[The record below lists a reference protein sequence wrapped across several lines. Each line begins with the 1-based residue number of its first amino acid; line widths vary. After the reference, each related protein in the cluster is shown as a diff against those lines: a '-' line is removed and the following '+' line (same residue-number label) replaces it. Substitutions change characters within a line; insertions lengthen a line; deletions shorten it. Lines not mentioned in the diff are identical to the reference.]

1 MGIFRGRNK
10 KDSGTESVSMAEHKK
25 KRRLSPLGRATQA
38 RPWILWGG
46 IVCLAASAVLSS
58 FYSVLRTNA
67 KKSARDPIETYE
79 NIDWLYQNTFLLYR
93 DLHNHVNQQQA
104 DYAGIF
110 LQADE
115 PYKWMT
121 SREIMGNELL
131 WNILCSEEYFEEGEQ
146 TQDYAFSQEEIDA
159 LKELTEDEFHQIRS
173 EVLEIENNFQILE
186 YTFSG
191 LNSNFDYIIKDH
203 KTGKY
208 VTNMAESE
216 LDRLDQDKAFLLSFC
231 FDENGNVS
239 IGDQIYGS
247 DENQIRKY
255 ANEIIRKNSFY
266 HMLENNIT
274 YFSRYGNLKKPA
286 DFTVT
291 YAISRDA
298 LENSQAGNFV
308 LRSMRIEDEYY
319 VYEYT
324 EHYIHPANP
333 YIYAGAGGIL
343 MLCMTAAFLLG
354 CFLPV
359 LKNTRP
365 YQSEKICALPFEI
378 LFFAG
383 CILFS
388 MGGMIIEFI
397 ALVAEGTATNALI
410 EYMGTGVDAA
420 LFLTGAGNLL
430 LLSLYFF
437 GWWWLGICA
446 RAIPGLGLRKYIRE
460 KSLIYRFFPF
470 IKSRFIRAWRRIEHM
485 DLTRNAHWAILK
497 IVLINAVVLFLI
509 SSLWIGGAALT
520 IVYSVLLYL
529 VLRKYIS
536 DLQKKYRILL
546 KAVDEMAEGNL
557 NVTINEDLGVFEPFK
572 PQVIKIQ
579 SGFRKVVEEE
589 VKSQRMKAELITNV
603 SHDLK
608 TPLTA
613 IITYVNLL
621 KTENI
626 TEEQRREYL
635 DTLERK
641 SMRLKALIEDLFEVS
656 KANSQNIT
664 LNIMDID
671 IMNLIKQVAF
681 EMSDKLKESQLDI
694 RMSLTDERV
703 VLPLDSQKT
712 YRVYENLFG
721 NIAKYAMPG
730 TRVYVNGFRIDD
742 TVVITLKNISAQEIT
757 IESSE
762 LTERFVRGDS
772 SRNTEGSGLGLAIAK
787 SFTELQGGSL
797 ELEVD
802 GDLFK
807 VTTTWRTT

>member
-1 MGIFRGRNK
+1 MRKPWMFWGI
-10 KDSGTESVSMAEHKK
+10 
-25 KRRLSPLGRATQA
+25 
-38 RPWILWGG
+38 
-46 IVCLAASAVLSS
+46 IVCFAASAVLTS
-58 FYSVLRTNA
+58 FYGVFRVNA

-93 DLHNHVNQQQA
+93 DLYNHVNQQQA

-121 SREIMGNELL
+121 SRSLIENESL
-131 WNILCSEEYFEEGEQ
+131 WRMLHAEEYSAELEQ
-146 TQDYAFSQEEIDA
+146 ALDYSLSQEEINA
-159 LKELTEDEFHQIRS
+159 LRELTEDEFYQIRT
-173 EVLEIENNFQILE
+173 EVLEIEKSFQILE
-186 YTFSG
+186 YSFSG

-203 KTGKY
+203 DTGKY

-216 LDRLDQDKAFLLSFC
+216 LDNLELDKSFLLSFC

-239 IGDQIYGS
+239 IGDRICGI
-247 DENQIRKY
+247 DENQIRKF

-266 HMLENNIT
+266 RMLENNMT
-274 YFSRYGNLKKPA
+274 LFSRYGNLKKPA
-286 DFTVT
+286 GFTVT

-298 LENSQAGNFV
+298 MENSQAGGFYLATIHV
-308 LRSMRIEDEYY
+308 EDEYY
-319 VYEYT
+319 AYRYV
-324 EHYIHPANP
+324 EHYNHLANP

-343 MLCMTAAFLLG
+343 VLCLTAVFLLG

-359 LKNTRP
+359 LKDTRP

-388 MGGMIIEFI
+388 MGSMIIEFI
-397 ALVAEGTATNALI
+397 ALVAGGTATNAMI
-410 EYMGTGVDAA
+410 EYMGTDADAA

-437 GWWWLGICA
+437 GWWWLGVCA
-446 RAIPGLGLRKYIRE
+446 RAIPGLGLRKYVRE

-470 IKSRFIRAWRRIEHM
+470 IKSRLIRTWRRIEHM
-485 DLTRNAHWAILK
+485 DLTRNAHRAILK
-497 IVLINAVVLFLI
+497 IVLVNAVVLFLI
-509 SSLWIGGAALT
+509 SSLWIGGAPLT

-529 VLRKYIS
+529 ILRKYIS
-536 DLQKKYRILL
+536 DVQKKYRILL

-557 NVTINEDLGVFEPFK
+557 NVVINEDLGIFEPFK
-572 PQVIKIQ
+572 LQVIKIQ
-579 SGFRKVVEEE
+579 NGFRKAVDEE

-681 EMSDKLKESQLDI
+681 EMSDKLKEAQLDI

-807 VTTTWRTT
+807 VTTTWRIT

>member
-1 MGIFRGRNK
+1 MGLFGKRNK
-10 KDSGTESVSMAEHKK
+10 KESKAEQVMTEKHKEK
-25 KRRLSPLGRATQA
+25 TGVTAWFKA
-38 RPWILWGG
+38 RPWVFWGI
-46 IVCLAASAVLSS
+46 IVCFASSMVLTS
-58 FYSVLRTNA
+58 FYGVFRTNA
-67 KKSARDPIETYE
+67 KKNTHNSVENYE
-79 NIDWLYQNTFLLYR
+79 NIDWLYQNSFLLCR
-93 DLHNHVNQQQA
+93 DLYNHVNQQQA
-104 DYAGIF
+104 DYAEIF

-121 SREIMGNELL
+121 SREIMENEFL
-131 WNILCSEEYFEEGEQ
+131 WKTVEEDDLTESQQQGAFLA
-146 TQDYAFSQEEIDA
+146 QDEIDA
-159 LKELTEDEFHQIRS
+159 LRELTEDEFYQIRS
-173 EVLEIENNFQILE
+173 EILEIENNFWYLE
-186 YTFSG
+186 NSFSG
-191 LNSNFDYIIKDH
+191 LNGNYDYIIKDH
-203 KTGKY
+203 ATGKY

-216 LDRLDQDKAFLLSFC
+216 LDKLDQEKFFLLSFC
-231 FDENGNVS
+231 FDENGNIS
-239 IGDQIYGS
+239 IGDRIYGS
-247 DENQIRKY
+247 DESQIRKH
-255 ANEIIRKNSFY
+255 ANEIIRNNGFY
-266 HMLENNIT
+266 HMLENHLQQ
-274 YFSRYGNLKKPA
+274 FSRYGSMKKPA
-286 DFTVT
+286 GFTVT
-291 YAISRDA
+291 YSVSKSAV
-298 LENSQAGNFV
+298 ENAQAGCFYLKSVHVKDDYFV
-308 LRSMRIEDEYY
+308 YQYVEYFD
-319 VYEYT
+319 
-324 EHYIHPANP
+324 HPANP
-333 YIYAGAGGIL
+333 YIYAGTGGIL
-343 MLCMTAAFLLG
+343 VLCVVAVFLLG

-359 LKNTRP
+359 LKDTRP
-365 YQSEKICALPFEI
+365 FQSEKICSFPFEI
-378 LFFAG
+378 LFTVG
-383 CILFS
+383 CVTFS
-388 MGGMIIEFI
+388 MGSVIVYFI
-397 ALVAEGTATNALI
+397 SLIAGGSAHNAIMEYLGTDNGTAS
-410 EYMGTGVDAA
+410 
-420 LFLTGAGNLL
+420 FLTGAANLTI
-430 LLSLYFF
+430 LSLFF
-437 GWWWLGICA
+437 FVWWWLGICT
-446 RAIPGLGLRKYIRE
+446 RAIPALGLKKYIQE

-470 IKSRFIRAWRRIEHM
+470 IKRRLIHSWRRIEQM
-485 DLTRNAHWAILK
+485 DLTRNAHRVILK
-497 IVLINAVVLFLI
+497 IVLINAVILFLI

-520 IVYSVLLYL
+520 IVYSVLLYI

-536 DLQKKYRILL
+536 DLQKRYRILL

-579 SGFRKVVEEE
+579 SGFRKAVDEE

-621 KTENI
+621 KAENI
-626 TEEQRREYL
+626 TDAQRREYL

-694 RMSLTDERV
+694 RMNLTDEKV

-712 YRVYENLFG
+712 YRIYENLFG

-742 TVVITLKNISAQEIT
+742 VVVITLKNISAQEIT
-757 IESSE
+757 VESSE